1 MASQNEKSLPLG
13 TRSVGAN
20 GQNPTDVAREAF
32 KLLALRR
39 LAPTPENYQRTYDE
53 IAGVGADRRI
63 DPAERLAQMLRDMAP
78 AYPAM
83 PALGALA
90 RAASERDWAQFCT
103 ALTGLGSARA
113 GTPRQDWAPILR
125 DLLRQFE
132 TRQTATG
139 LARKR
144 EGLERLLINFGSDA
158 QLPEKLQALMRSWVE
173 YPEPTGP
180 VIEVD
185 YTPSLEP
192 EAPRGGAGQLAALA
206 AQADNVKQLKELL
219 SQCLELGV
227 ASRIAHLPEL
237 AEQAQTLA
245 RQARDARGPEGWT
258 RFTAQLKQF
267 WYQLELRG
275 QSDAEVLTALTRLL
289 GLLVNNIG
297 ELVDEDQWVSG
308 QLDVLRD
315 VITQPLTTE
324 RIRNAERSFKDVV
337 YKQSMLKSSLRE
349 AKASLKNLITL
360 FVERLSE
367 MTESTSGY
375 HDRIENYADRLH
387 RSNDLPALKTIVD
400 DLMTDTRA
408 MQADMV
414 RHRDDMVD
422 ARRQADQASERVR
435 ELEAALEQVSEQVR
449 EDQLTGTLN
458 RRGLDDAMQ
467 REVAR
472 AERRK
477 SPLCVAILDLDN
489 FKKLNDTYGHQAG
502 DDALVHLSQVVKQT
516 LRPTDIVARYGG
528 EEFIVLF
535 SDTNLKQ
542 AVDVMRRLQ
551 RQLTKQFFL
560 HNHER
565 LLITFSAGVARLKAG
580 ESQESVFARA
590 DKAMYQ
596 AKLQG
601 KNRVV
606 AAED

>member
-1 MASQNEKSLPLG
+1 M
-13 TRSVGAN
+13 GAN
-20 GQNPTDVAREAF
+20 SQNPTDVAREAF

-39 LAPTPENYQRTYDE
+39 LAPTPENYQRIYDE
-53 IAGVGADRRI
+53 IAGVGVDRKT
-63 DPAERLAQMLRDMAP
+63 DAAERLAQMLRDMAP

-83 PALGALA
+83 PALAALA

-103 ALTGLGSARA
+103 ALTGLGSTRA

-158 QLPEKLQALMRSWVE
+158 QLPEKLQALMRSWAE
-173 YPEPTGP
+173 HPEPAGLA
-180 VIEVD
+180 IEVD
-185 YTPSLEP
+185 YRPAP
-192 EAPRGGAGQLAALA
+192 EAEAPKAGAGQLA

-227 ASRIAHLPEL
+227 AARIAHLPEL

-245 RQARDARGPEGWT
+245 RQAREARGAEGWT

-275 QSDAEVLTALTRLL
+275 ESDAEVLTSLTRLL

-315 VITQPLTTE
+315 VIAQPLTTE
-324 RIRNAERSFKDVV
+324 RIRSAERSFKEVV
-337 YKQSMLKSSLRE
+337 YKQSMLKNSLRE

-387 RSNDLPALKTIVD
+387 RSNDLSALKTIVD

-414 RHRDDMVD
+414 RHRDDMVN
-422 ARRQADQASERVR
+422 ARRQANQAGERVR

-477 SPLCVAILDLDN
+477 SPLCVAVLDLDN

-502 DDALVHLSQVVKQT
+502 DDALVHLSQVVTQT

-565 LLITFSAGVARLKAG
+565 LLITFSAGVALLKAG

-606 AAED
+606 SAED

>member
-1 MASQNEKSLPLG
+1 VPNQNEKSLPLG
-13 TRSVGAN
+13 TRSPATGSHI
-20 GQNPTDVAREAF
+20 PTDVARETF
-32 KLLALRR
+32 KLLAIRR
-39 LAPTPENYQRTYDE
+39 LPPTPENYQRIYDE
-53 IAGVGADRRI
+53 IAGVGADRKN
-63 DPAERLAQMLRDMAP
+63 DPTERLAQMLRDMAP
-78 AYPAM
+78 AYPAV
-83 PALGALA
+83 PALATLA
-90 RAASERDWAQFCT
+90 RAAADRDWAHFCT
-103 ALTGLGSARA
+103 ALAGLSTARA
-113 GTPRQDWAPILR
+113 GVPRQDWAPILR
-125 DLLRQFE
+125 DLLNQFE
-132 TRQTATG
+132 TRQTAVAV
-139 LARKR
+139 ARKR

-158 QLPEKLQALMRSWVE
+158 QLPEKLQALMRTWAE
-173 YPEPTGP
+173 HPEPTGSP
-180 VIEVD
+180 IEID
-185 YTPSLEP
+185 YSPALEA
-192 EAPRGGAGQLAALA
+192 EAPKAGQLAAVA
-206 AQADNVKQLKELL
+206 AQADSVKQLKELL
-219 SQCLELGV
+219 AQCLEFGV
-227 ASRIAHLPEL
+227 AARIAHLPEL

-245 RQARDARGPEGWT
+245 RQAREARGAEGWT
-258 RFTAQLKQF
+258 RFTAQIKQF
-267 WYQLELRG
+267 WYQLEVRG
-275 QSDAEVLTALTRLL
+275 RSDTEVLTALTRLL

-297 ELVDEDQWVSG
+297 ELVDEDQWVTG

-324 RIRNAERSFKDVV
+324 RIRTAERSFKEVV
-337 YKQSMLKSSLRE
+337 YKQSMLKNSLRE

-375 HDRIENYADRLH
+375 HDRIGNYADRLH
-387 RSNDLPALKTIVD
+387 RSNDLSALKTIVD

-422 ARRQADQASERVR
+422 ARKQADQASERVR

-467 REVAR
+467 REVSR

-477 SPLCVAILDLDN
+477 TPLCVAVLDLDN

-516 LRPTDIVARYGG
+516 LRPTDIVARFGG

-565 LLITFSAGVARLKAG
+565 LLITFSAGVALLKAG

-606 AAED
+606 PAED